1 MLTVLRGATLVAATL
16 AMGLLAGLFYA
27 FTVSVMPGL
36 GRTDGRT
43 FVDAMQQMNVAIL
56 NPWFFLSYL
65 GAPVLIIVAAA
76 LHRRA
81 GRRTVLPWI
90 AAAFV
95 LYGVAFVITAG
106 VSVPLLDALAAAGP
120 PDQLADLAQLRDRFE
135 ASWVRWNIARTVA
148 STAAFG
154 CLTWALV
161 RYGRQSGPATL
172 APPDGSG
179 YGSGILKDVPVNR
192 GGWGQQ

>member
-1 MLTVLRGATLVAATL
+1 MLKVLRGATLIAATM

-43 FVDAMQQMNVAIL
+43 FVDAMQQINVAIL

-65 GAPVLIIVAAA
+65 GAPVLTLVAAA
-76 LHRRA
+76 LHLRVSW
-81 GRRTVLPWI
+81 RTVLPWI

-95 LYGVAFVITAG
+95 LYGVAFVVTAG
-106 VSVPLLDALAAAGP
+106 VSVPLNDALAAAGP
-120 PDQLADLAQLRDRFE
+120 PDQVADLAQVRDRFE
-135 ASWVRWNIARTVA
+135 ASWIRWNIARAVA

-161 RYGRQSGPATL
+161 LYGRQQQRSDP
-172 APPDGSG
+172 
-179 YGSGILKDVPVNR
+179 DVPPLR
-192 GGWGQQ
+192 GDSRAVSAEQ

>member
-1 MLTVLRGATLVAATL
+1 MLTALRGATLVAATL
-16 AMGLLAGLFYA
+16 AMGMLAGLFYA

-36 GRTDGRT
+36 ARTDGRT

-65 GAPVLIIVAAA
+65 GAPVLTIVAAA
-76 LHRRA
+76 LHLRA
-81 GRRTVLPWI
+81 GWRTVLPWI

-95 LYGVAFVITAG
+95 LYGVVFVITAG
-106 VSVPLLDALAAAGP
+106 VNVPLLDALDAAGP
-120 PDQLADLAQLRDRFE
+120 PDQIADLAQVRDRFE
-135 ASWVRWNIARTVA
+135 ASWVRWNIARAVA

-161 RYGRQSGPATL
+161 LYGRQQQRRDP
-172 APPDGSG
+172 
-179 YGSGILKDVPVNR
+179 DVPPLLGDSRAVSAE
-192 GGWGQQ
+192 Q